1 MVAEVNLRGGPE
13 TITFKYLEKG
23 HTFMSADSFHAQ
35 VEKGMR
41 KKKNI
46 CDLDDFIKIVDS
58 KGTAVEMTHLDF
70 YLFENGVS
78 SGKCTHRPL
87 LSSVCSCMF
96 KKGSSKMFWKTSFD
110 DQEYQSGEF
119 LKKKVAAS
127 LLKGVLVPVQRG
139 PRGISATK
147 KQDIIDKL
155 CPLMPS
161 NRSTFWRNLPIDDNV
176 PDLITHQ

>member
-1 MVAEVNLRGGPE
+1 MNGKEE
-13 TITFKYLEKG
+13 E
-23 HTFMSADSFHAQ
+23 H
-35 VEKGMR
+35 
-41 KKKNI
+41 I

-58 KGTAVEMTHLDF
+58 KGTAVEMTHLDV

-78 SGKCTHRPL
+78 SGKFTDRPL

-96 KKGSSKMFWKTSFD
+96 KKGSSKLFWKTSFD
-110 DQEYQSGEF
+110 DQEYQSGGFME
-119 LKKKVAAS
+119 KKVAAS
-127 LLKGVLVPVQRG
+127 LLKAVLVPVQRG

-147 KQDIIDKL
+147 KQDIIDTL

-161 NRSTFWRNLPIDDNV
+161 NRSTFWGNLPIDDNV